1 MKKIYTLAMAMLIVS
16 SAWAQSSLT
25 FQVDMSGQ
33 TVSANGVHIAG
44 DFQAAAGAAGN
55 WDPAATA
62 LTQVGTST
70 IYSATVNIPDGVYQ
84 FKFLNGNAWGDDEG
98 VPAAS
103 QVSAGLGFDNGNSN
117 RWVRLEGTETTA
129 AVLFAGAAPAGHSA
143 VSLVLDMSLEAT
155 IDTVVSIAGSFQ
167 GWSPGSTQ
175 LYDVLA
181 DSMYRFIAYIPTTD
195 TINFKYVNGSAW
207 GNDEGVPSAC
217 AVASNR
223 QLIISGDTVFGPTCF
238 GQCGPCFVPDTF
250 NVTVQVD
257 LSNSTCNN
265 FDPAVDSVDIAGPFN
280 GWGGGD
286 FLSDPDG
293 DMIYEGTFYVP
304 SPEFTYKARL
314 IQAGNPSWEPG
325 GNNVITFSSD
335 TVAATRCFGIAT
347 AGPCG
352 PQPDPSDITF
362 QVDMS
367 NGPASFVK
375 VFLIG
380 NFTDPQWQGGAIE
393 LTASATQPGV
403 FETTV
408 LQICSGRIA
417 FKYMI
422 EDGTGTKVEE
432 GFLAASVTTCLEP
445 SGTGD
450 FNRFYQRPDDQPR
463 VITAPWQDCASSIG
477 LNENLSAAI
486 NIYPNPSNG
495 ITNIELPDGKH
506 EVRIYNLTGSVIAT
520 FSNVEDSVQWNAGD
534 LTAGI
539 YVVSVSNELGFTA
552 TQKVVLK

>member
-1 MKKIYTLAMAMLIVS
+1 MKKIYTLAMAILIGGA
-16 SAWAQSSLT
+16 AWAQSSLT

-44 DFQAAAGAAGN
+44 DFQAAAGAPGN

-62 LTQVGTST
+62 LTQVGTSS
-70 IYSATVNIPDGVYQ
+70 IYAVTVNIPDGLYQ
-84 FKFLNGNAWGDDEG
+84 YKFINGNAWGDDEG

-117 RWVRLEGTETTA
+117 RWVNLVGGDTTA
-129 AVLFAGAAPAGHSA
+129 AVLFGGAAPSGHSA
-143 VSLVLDMSLEAT
+143 VSMVLDMGLEAS
-155 IDTVVSIAGSFQ
+155 IDSVVSVAGNFQ
-167 GWSPGSTQ
+167 GWSPGSTE

-181 DSMYRFIAYIPTTD
+181 DSMYRYIAYIPTND
-195 TINFKYVNGSAW
+195 TMNFKFVNGSAW
-207 GNDEGVPSAC
+207 GSDEAVPSAC
-217 AVASNR
+217 AVSNNR
-223 QLIISGDTVFGPTCF
+223 QLIISGDTVFGPICYA
-238 GQCGPCFVPDTF
+238 QCGPCFVPDTF

-257 LSNSTCNN
+257 LSNSTCSN
-265 FDPAVDSVDIAGPFN
+265 FDPATDSVDIAGPFN
-280 GWGGGD
+280 GWSGGD

-304 SPEFTYKARL
+304 SPEFTYKARM
-314 IQAGNPSWEPG
+314 IQAGNANWEPG
-325 GNNVITFSSD
+325 GNNVITFSKD
-335 TVAATRCFGIAT
+335 TIVPPRCFGIAT
-347 AGPCG
+347 VGACA

-375 VFLIG
+375 VFLIS

-408 LQICSGRIA
+408 AQICPGRFS

-422 EDGTGTKVEE
+422 EDGTGTQIEE
-432 GFLAASVTTCLEP
+432 SFLAATDTSCLEP

-450 FNRFYQRPDDQPR
+450 FNRFYQRPDDQPK
-463 VITAPWQDCASSIG
+463 TLLAPWEDCATSIG
-477 LNENLSAAI
+477 LEEDLSASI

-495 ITNIELPDGKH
+495 ITNIELPEGNH
-506 EVRIYNLTGSVIAT
+506 EVRIYNLIGSVVAS
-520 FSNVEDSVQWNAGD
+520 FSNVENSVQWNAGN
-534 LTAGI
+534 LTTGV
-539 YVVSVSNELGFTA
+539 YLVSVSNDLGFTA